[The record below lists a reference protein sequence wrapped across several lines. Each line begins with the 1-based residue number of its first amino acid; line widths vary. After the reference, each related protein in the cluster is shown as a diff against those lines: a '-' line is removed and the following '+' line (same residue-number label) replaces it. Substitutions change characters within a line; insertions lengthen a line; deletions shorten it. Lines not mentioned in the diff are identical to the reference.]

1 MEVLSYFDRKHA
13 QNAKE
18 RGDQLCS
25 SDTLNSVRQQSQ
37 MAKKEGKKKEQ
48 RKRKRKRKKK
58 RENERIKKKKKR
70 KQEGERGRE
79 KNEEGS

>member
-37 MAKKEGKKKEQ
+37 MAKEGKKKEQ

-58 RENERIKKKKKR
+58 RENERIKKKKER